1 MDVYDVVVRA
11 NLYVLASSNEE
22 AEAIVR
28 KELEGID
35 ASLPARAGDFVFDAY
50 CPPNQAEY
58 MKKRAIN
65 YNSPEIVGV

>member
-11 NLYVLASSNEE
+11 NLYFLASSNEE

-50 CPPNQAEY
+50 RLPNQAEY
-58 MKKRAIN
+58 IRKMAIN